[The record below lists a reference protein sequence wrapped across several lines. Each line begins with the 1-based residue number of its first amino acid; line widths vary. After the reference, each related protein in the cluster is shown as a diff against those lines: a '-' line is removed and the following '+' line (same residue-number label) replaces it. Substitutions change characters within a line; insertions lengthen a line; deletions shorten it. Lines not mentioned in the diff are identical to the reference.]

1 MTIFNKYKL
10 TILGMLLGT
19 IGGFAYYHYVGCSNG
34 TCPITSRP
42 LNSITYGALLGG
54 LLFNIFQ
61 KEEKN

>member
-54 LLFNIFQ
+54 LLLNIFQ